1 MTNLGDKS
9 KSFIP
14 CGGICYGISN
24 FTITFSL
31 GGVNLNN
38 NGEAHNH
45 QNHMNHSNHMHHDNH
60 ESHNHHS
67 GHAHHHGNFKVKFFV
82 SLIFAIPIILL
93 SPMMGVNLPF
103 QFTFPGSE
111 WVVLILSTILFFYGG
126 KPFLSGGKDEIAT
139 KKPGMMTLV
148 ALGISVAYIYSL
160 YAFYMNNFSSATG
173 HTMDFFWELATL
185 ILIMLLGHWIE
196 MNAVGNAGDALKK
209 MAELLPN
216 SAIKVMDNGQREEVK
231 ISDIMT
237 DDIVEVKAGES
248 IPTDGI
254 IVQGQ
259 TSIDE
264 SLVTGESKKVQKN
277 QNDNVIGGSINGSG
291 TIQVKVTAV
300 GEDGYL
306 SQVMGLVNQAQNDKS
321 SAELLSDKVAGY
333 LFYFAV
339 SVGVISF
346 IVWMLIQNDVDFALE
361 RLVTVLVIACPHA
374 LGLAIPLVTARSTSI
389 GAHNGLII
397 KNRESVEIAQ
407 HIDYVMM
414 DKTGT
419 LTEGNFSVNHYESF
433 KNDLSN
439 DTILS
444 LFASL
449 ESQSNHPLA
458 ISIVD
463 FAKSKNVSFTNPQ
476 DVNNIPGVGLEGL
489 IDNKTYK
496 ITNVSYLDKHKLNY
510 DDDLFTKL
518 AQQGNS
524 ISYLIEDQQVIGMIA
539 QGDQIKESSKQMV
552 ADLLSRNI
560 TPVMLTGD
568 NNEVAHAVAKELGIS
583 DVHAQLMPED
593 KESIIK
599 DYQSDGNKVMMVGDG
614 INDAPSLIR
623 ADIGIAIGA
632 GTDVAV
638 DSGDIILVKSNPS
651 DIIHFLTLSNNTM
664 RKMVQNLW
672 WGAGYNIVAVPLA
685 AGILA
690 FIGLILS
697 PAIGAI
703 LMSLST
709 VIVAINAFTLKL
721 K

>member
-1 MTNLGDKS
+1 MVYTP
-9 KSFIP
+9 IP
-14 CGGICYGISN
+14 YMLHSN
-24 FTITFSL
+24 CLITIFKNIKL
-31 GGVNLNN
+31 GGLILSNN
-38 NGEAHNH
+38 KKH
-45 QNHMNHSNHMHHDNH
+45 QNHEHHSHQEHENHTSHGNH
-60 ESHNHHS
+60 EH
-67 GHAHHHGNFKVKFFV
+67 HHHGNFKSKFFI
-82 SLIFAIPIILL
+82 SLIFAIPIIIL
-93 SPMMGVNLPF
+93 SPMMGVKLPF
-103 QFTFPGSE
+103 QISFTGSD
-111 WVVLILSTILFFYGG
+111 WIVLILATILFFYGG
-126 KPFLSGGKDEIAT
+126 KPFLSGAKDEIST

-160 YAFYMNNFSSATG
+160 YAFYMNNFSGSST

-196 MNAVGNAGDALKK
+196 MNAVGNAGNALKK

-216 SAIKVMDNGQREEVK
+216 TAVKLIDNNQREEVK
-231 ISDIMT
+231 ISDIHI
-237 DDIVEVKAGES
+237 DDIVEVRAGES

-254 IVQGQ
+254 IVRGE

-264 SLVTGESKKVQKN
+264 SLVTGESKKVHKTH
-277 QNDNVIGGSINGSG
+277 NDDVIGGSINGSG
-291 TIQVKVTAV
+291 TVQVKVTAT
-300 GEDGYL
+300 GENGYL

-321 SAELLSDKVAGY
+321 KAELLSDKVAGY

-339 SVGVISF
+339 SIGLISF
-346 IVWMLIQNDVDFALE
+346 IVWMLIQNNVDFALE

-407 HIDYVMM
+407 HIDYIMM

-433 KNDLSN
+433 TDELNN
-439 DTILS
+439 EEILS

-449 ESQSNHPLA
+449 ESNSNHPLA
-458 ISIVD
+458 TGIVD
-463 FAKSKNVSFTNPQ
+463 FAKGKNISYATPQ
-476 DVNNIPGVGLEGL
+476 EVNNIPGVGLEGTV
-489 IDNKTYK
+489 DNKKLK
-496 ITNVSYLDKHKLNY
+496 IVNVSYLDKSNFDYNKEQ
-510 DDDLFTKL
+510 FTNL

-524 ISYLIEDQQVIGMIA
+524 ISYLIHDRQVIGIIA
-539 QGDQIKESSKQMV
+539 QGDKIKESSKQMV
-552 ADLLSRNI
+552 SDLLSRNI

-568 NNEVAHAVAKELGIS
+568 NKEVAQTVAEELGIS

-593 KESIIK
+593 KESIIQ
-599 DYQSDGNKVMMVGDG
+599 DYQSNGSKIMMVGDG

-623 ADIGIAIGA
+623 ADIGMAIGA
-632 GTDVAV
+632 GTDVAIE
-638 DSGDIILVKSNPS
+638 SGDVILVKSNPS
-651 DIIHFLTLSNNTM
+651 DIINFLSLSKNTM
-664 RKMVQNLW
+664 KKMVQNSW
-672 WGAGYNIVAVPLA
+672 WGAGYNVIAVPLA

-690 FIGLILS
+690 SIGLILS
-697 PAIGAI
+697 PAVGAI

-709 VIVAINAFTLKL
+709 IIVAINAFTLKL

>member
-1 MTNLGDKS
+1 M
-9 KSFIP
+9 
-14 CGGICYGISN
+14 GICYSISS

-38 NGEAHNH
+38 NGEEHNH
-45 QNHMNHSNHMHHDNH
+45 QNHMNHSNQMHHDNH
-60 ESHNHHS
+60 ASHDHHS

-93 SPMMGVNLPF
+93 SPLMGVNLPF

-306 SQVMGLVNQAQNDKS
+306 SQVMGLVNQAQSDKS

-685 AGILA
+685 AGVLA

-709 VIVAINAFTLKL
+709 IIVAINAFTLKL

>member
-1 MTNLGDKS
+1 
-9 KSFIP
+9 
-14 CGGICYGISN
+14 
-24 FTITFSL
+24 
-31 GGVNLNN
+31 
-38 NGEAHNH
+38 
-45 QNHMNHSNHMHHDNH
+45 
-60 ESHNHHS
+60 
-67 GHAHHHGNFKVKFFV
+67 
-82 SLIFAIPIILL
+82 
-93 SPMMGVNLPF
+93 MGVNLPF

-339 SVGVISF
+339 IVGVISF

-552 ADLLSRNI
+552 ADLLSRHI

-685 AGILA
+685 AGALA
-690 FIGLILS
+690 FVGLILS
-697 PAIGAI
+697 PAVGAI

>member
-1 MTNLGDKS
+1 M
-9 KSFIP
+9 
-14 CGGICYGISN
+14 
-24 FTITFSL
+24 
-31 GGVNLNN
+31 NN
-38 NGEAHNH
+38 NGEEHNH

-60 ESHNHHS
+60 ASHHHS

-306 SQVMGLVNQAQNDKS
+306 SQVMGLVNQAQSDKS

-614 INDAPSLIR
+614 I
-623 ADIGIAIGA
+623 
-632 GTDVAV
+632 
-638 DSGDIILVKSNPS
+638 
-651 DIIHFLTLSNNTM
+651 
-664 RKMVQNLW
+664 
-672 WGAGYNIVAVPLA
+672 
-685 AGILA
+685 
-690 FIGLILS
+690 
-697 PAIGAI
+697 
-703 LMSLST
+703 
-709 VIVAINAFTLKL
+709 
-721 K
+721 

>member
-1 MTNLGDKS
+1 M
-9 KSFIP
+9 
-14 CGGICYGISN
+14 SN
-24 FTITFSL
+24 
-31 GGVNLNN
+31 NKKR
-38 NGEAHNH
+38 
-45 QNHMNHSNHMHHDNH
+45 QNHEHHSHQEHENHTSHGNH
-60 ESHNHHS
+60 EHHS
-67 GHAHHHGNFKVKFFV
+67 HQEHENHTSHGNHEHHHHGNFKSKFFI
-82 SLIFAIPIILL
+82 SLIFAIPIIIL
-93 SPMMGVNLPF
+93 SPMMGVKLPF
-103 QFTFPGSE
+103 QISFTGSD
-111 WVVLILSTILFFYGG
+111 WIVLILATILFFYGG
-126 KPFLSGGKDEIAT
+126 KPFLSGAKDEIST

-407 HIDYVMM
+407 YIDYVMM

>member
-1 MTNLGDKS
+1 M
-9 KSFIP
+9 
-14 CGGICYGISN
+14 
-24 FTITFSL
+24 
-31 GGVNLNN
+31 NN
-38 NGEAHNH
+38 NGEEHNH
-45 QNHMNHSNHMHHDNH
+45 QNHMNHSNQMHHDNH
-60 ESHNHHS
+60 ASHDHHS

-93 SPMMGVNLPF
+93 SPLMGVNLPF

-237 DDIVEVKAGES
+237 DDIVEVKAGER

-709 VIVAINAFTLKL
+709 IIVAINAFTLKL

>member
-1 MTNLGDKS
+1 M
-9 KSFIP
+9 
-14 CGGICYGISN
+14 
-24 FTITFSL
+24 
-31 GGVNLNN
+31 NN

-45 QNHMNHSNHMHHDNH
+45 QNHMNHSNQMHHDNH

-552 ADLLSRNI
+552 ADLLSRHI

>member
-1 MTNLGDKS
+1 M
-9 KSFIP
+9 
-14 CGGICYGISN
+14 GICYSISS

-38 NGEAHNH
+38 NGEEHNH
-45 QNHMNHSNHMHHDNH
+45 QNHMNHSNQMHHDNH
-60 ESHNHHS
+60 ASHDHHS

-93 SPMMGVNLPF
+93 SPLMGVNLPF

-419 LTEGNFSVNHYESF
+419 LTEGNFSVNHYEGF

-709 VIVAINAFTLKL
+709 IIVAINAFTLKL

>member
-1 MTNLGDKS
+1 M
-9 KSFIP
+9 
-14 CGGICYGISN
+14 
-24 FTITFSL
+24 
-31 GGVNLNN
+31 NN
-38 NGEAHNH
+38 NGEEHNH
-45 QNHMNHSNHMHHDNH
+45 QNHMNHSNQMHHDNH
-60 ESHNHHS
+60 ASHHHHS

-82 SLIFAIPIILL
+82 SLIFAIPIIFL

-196 MNAVGNAGDALKK
+196 MSAVGNAGDALKK

-237 DDIVEVKAGES
+237 DDVVEVKAGES

-346 IVWMLIQNDVDFALE
+346 IVWMLIQKDVDFALE

-389 GAHNGLII
+389 AAHNGLII
-397 KNRESVEIAQ
+397 KNRESVEMAQ

-433 KNDLSN
+433 KEGLSN

-463 FAKSKNVSFTNPQ
+463 FAKSKNVSSANPQ
-476 DVNNIPGVGLEGL
+476 NVNNIPGVGLEGI

>member
-1 MTNLGDKS
+1 M
-9 KSFIP
+9 
-14 CGGICYGISN
+14 
-24 FTITFSL
+24 
-31 GGVNLNN
+31 NN
-38 NGEAHNH
+38 NGEEHNH

-60 ESHNHHS
+60 ASHHHS

-126 KPFLSGGKDEIAT
+126 KPFLSGGKDEIAI

-685 AGILA
+685 AGALA

-697 PAIGAI
+697 PAVGAI

>member
-1 MTNLGDKS
+1 MK
-9 KSFIP
+9 
-14 CGGICYGISN
+14 
-24 FTITFSL
+24 
-31 GGVNLNN
+31 N

-93 SPMMGVNLPF
+93 SPLMGVNLPF

-126 KPFLSGGKDEIAT
+126 KPFLSGGKDEIAE

-216 SAIKVMDNGQREEVK
+216 SAIKVMNNGQREEVK

-259 TSIDE
+259 TSVDE

-510 DDDLFTKL
+510 DNDLFTKL

-638 DSGDIILVKSNPS
+638 DSSDIILVKSNPS

>member
-1 MTNLGDKS
+1 M
-9 KSFIP
+9 
-14 CGGICYGISN
+14 
-24 FTITFSL
+24 
-31 GGVNLNN
+31 NN
-38 NGEAHNH
+38 NGEEHNH

-60 ESHNHHS
+60 ASHHHS

-552 ADLLSRNI
+552 ADLLSRHI

-672 WGAGYNIVAVPLA
+672 WGAG
-685 AGILA
+685 
-690 FIGLILS
+690 
-697 PAIGAI
+697 
-703 LMSLST
+703 
-709 VIVAINAFTLKL
+709 
-721 K
+721 

>member
-1 MTNLGDKS
+1 M
-9 KSFIP
+9 
-14 CGGICYGISN
+14 
-24 FTITFSL
+24 
-31 GGVNLNN
+31 NN
-38 NGEAHNH
+38 NSEEHNH

-82 SLIFAIPIILL
+82 SLIFGIPIILL
-93 SPMMGVNLPF
+93 SPLMGVNLPF

-126 KPFLSGGKDEIAT
+126 KPFLSGGKDEIAE

-339 SVGVISF
+339 IVGVISF

-463 FAKSKNVSFTNPQ
+463 FAKSKNISFTNPQ

-489 IDNKTYK
+489 VDNKTYK
-496 ITNVSYLDKHKLNY
+496 ITNVYYLDKHKLNY

-524 ISYLIEDQQVIGMIA
+524 ISYLIENQQVIGMIA

-568 NNEVAHAVAKELGIS
+568 NNEVAHAVAKEIGIS

-599 DYQSDGNKVMMVGDG
+599 DYQSNGNKVMMVGDG

-685 AGILA
+685 AGALA

-697 PAIGAI
+697 PAVGAI

>member
-1 MTNLGDKS
+1 M
-9 KSFIP
+9 
-14 CGGICYGISN
+14 GICYSISS

-38 NGEAHNH
+38 NGEEHNH
-45 QNHMNHSNHMHHDNH
+45 QNHMNHSNQMHHDNH
-60 ESHNHHS
+60 ASHHHHS

-93 SPMMGVNLPF
+93 SPLMGVNLPF

-148 ALGISVAYIYSL
+148 TLGISVAYIYSL

-291 TIQVKVTAV
+291 TIQLKVTAV

-306 SQVMGLVNQAQNDKS
+306 SQVMGLVNQAQSDKS

-476 DVNNIPGVGLEGL
+476 DVNNILGVGLEGL

>member
-1 MTNLGDKS
+1 MK
-9 KSFIP
+9 
-14 CGGICYGISN
+14 
-24 FTITFSL
+24 
-31 GGVNLNN
+31 N

-45 QNHMNHSNHMHHDNH
+45 QNHMKHSNQMHHDNH
-60 ESHNHHS
+60 ASHHHS

-126 KPFLSGGKDEIAT
+126 KPFLSGGKDEIAA

-463 FAKSKNVSFTNPQ
+463 FAKSKNVSFTNSQ

-510 DDDLFTKL
+510 DNDLFTKL

-552 ADLLSRNI
+552 ADLLSRHI

>member
-1 MTNLGDKS
+1 M
-9 KSFIP
+9 
-14 CGGICYGISN
+14 
-24 FTITFSL
+24 
-31 GGVNLNN
+31 NN
-38 NGEAHNH
+38 NGEEHNH

-60 ESHNHHS
+60 ASHHHS

-93 SPMMGVNLPF
+93 SPLMGVNLPF

-346 IVWMLIQNDVDFALE
+346 IVWMLTQNDVDFALE

-552 ADLLSRNI
+552 ADLLSRHI

-568 NNEVAHAVAKELGIS
+568 NKEVAKAVAKELGIS
-583 DVHAQLMPED
+583 DVHAQLKPED

-599 DYQSDGNKVMMVGDG
+599 DYQRSGKKVMMVGDG

-638 DSGDIILVKSNPS
+638 ESADIILVKSNPS

-685 AGILA
+685 AGVLA

-709 VIVAINAFTLKL
+709 IIVAINAFTLKL

>member
-1 MTNLGDKS
+1 M
-9 KSFIP
+9 
-14 CGGICYGISN
+14 
-24 FTITFSL
+24 
-31 GGVNLNN
+31 NN
-38 NGEAHNH
+38 NSEEHNH

-93 SPMMGVNLPF
+93 SPLMGVNLPF

-339 SVGVISF
+339 IVGVISF

-599 DYQSDGNKVMMVGDG
+599 DYQSNGNKVMMVGDG

-685 AGILA
+685 AGALA
-690 FIGLILS
+690 FVGLILS
-697 PAIGAI
+697 PAVGAI

>member
-1 MTNLGDKS
+1 MK
-9 KSFIP
+9 
-14 CGGICYGISN
+14 
-24 FTITFSL
+24 
-31 GGVNLNN
+31 N
-38 NGEAHNH
+38 NGEELKH
-45 QNHMNHSNHMHHDNH
+45 QNHMNHSNQMHHDNH

-67 GHAHHHGNFKVKFFV
+67 GHAHHHGNFKAKFFV
-82 SLIFAIPIILL
+82 SLIFAIPIIFL

-111 WVVLILSTILFFYGG
+111 WVVLILGTILFFYGG
-126 KPFLSGGKDEIAT
+126 KPFLSGGKDEIAA

-231 ISDIMT
+231 ISEIMT
-237 DDIVEVKAGES
+237 DDVVEVKAGES

-346 IVWMLIQNDVDFALE
+346 IVWMLIQKDVDFALE

-389 GAHNGLII
+389 AAHNGLII
-397 KNRESVEIAQ
+397 KNRESVEMAQ

-433 KNDLSN
+433 KEGLSN
-439 DTILS
+439 DTIIS

-463 FAKSKNVSFTNPQ
+463 FAKSKNVSSANPQ
-476 DVNNIPGVGLEGL
+476 NVNNIPGVGLEGL

-496 ITNVSYLDKHKLNY
+496 ITNVSYLDKHELNY
-510 DDDLFTKL
+510 DNDLFIKL

-664 RKMVQNLW
+664 RKMMQNLW

>member
-1 MTNLGDKS
+1 
-9 KSFIP
+9 
-14 CGGICYGISN
+14 
-24 FTITFSL
+24 
-31 GGVNLNN
+31 
-38 NGEAHNH
+38 
-45 QNHMNHSNHMHHDNH
+45 MNHSNHMHHDNH
-60 ESHNHHS
+60 ASHHHS

-599 DYQSDGNKVMMVGDG
+599 DYQSEGNKVMMVGDG

-638 DSGDIILVKSNPS
+638 ESADIILVKSNPS

-672 WGAGYNIVAVPLA
+672 WGAGYNIVAVSLA

>member
-1 MTNLGDKS
+1 MK
-9 KSFIP
+9 
-14 CGGICYGISN
+14 
-24 FTITFSL
+24 
-31 GGVNLNN
+31 N

-45 QNHMNHSNHMHHDNH
+45 QNHMNHSNQMHHDNH

-82 SLIFAIPIILL
+82 SLIFGIPIILL
-93 SPMMGVNLPF
+93 SPLMGVNLPF

-248 IPTDGI
+248 IPTDGV

-339 SVGVISF
+339 IVGVISF

-433 KNDLSN
+433 KEGLSN

-476 DVNNIPGVGLEGL
+476 NVNNIPGVGLEGL
-489 IDNKTYK
+489 IDDKTYK

-510 DDDLFTKL
+510 DNDLFTKL

-599 DYQSDGNKVMMVGDG
+599 DYQSDGKKVMMVGDG

>member
-1 MTNLGDKS
+1 MK
-9 KSFIP
+9 
-14 CGGICYGISN
+14 
-24 FTITFSL
+24 
-31 GGVNLNN
+31 N
-38 NGEAHNH
+38 NGEELKH
-45 QNHMNHSNHMHHDNH
+45 QNHMNHSNQMHHDNH

-67 GHAHHHGNFKVKFFV
+67 GHAHHHGNFKAKFFV
-82 SLIFAIPIILL
+82 SLIFAIPIIFL

-126 KPFLSGGKDEIAT
+126 KPFLSGGKDEIAA

-306 SQVMGLVNQAQNDKS
+306 SQVMGLVNQAQSDKS

>member
-1 MTNLGDKS
+1 M
-9 KSFIP
+9 
-14 CGGICYGISN
+14 
-24 FTITFSL
+24 
-31 GGVNLNN
+31 NN

-45 QNHMNHSNHMHHDNH
+45 QNHMNHSNQMHHDNH
-60 ESHNHHS
+60 ASHHHHS
-67 GHAHHHGNFKVKFFV
+67 GHAHHHGNFKAKFFV

-361 RLVTVLVIACPHA
+361 RLITVLVIACPHA

-510 DDDLFTKL
+510 DNDLFTKL
-518 AQQGNS
+518 AKQGNS

-568 NNEVAHAVAKELGIS
+568 NNEVAHAVAKEIGIS

-697 PAIGAI
+697 PAVGAI

>member
-1 MTNLGDKS
+1 M
-9 KSFIP
+9 
-14 CGGICYGISN
+14 
-24 FTITFSL
+24 
-31 GGVNLNN
+31 NN

-45 QNHMNHSNHMHHDNH
+45 QNHMNHSNQMHHDNH

-93 SPMMGVNLPF
+93 SPLMGINLPF

-339 SVGVISF
+339 IVGVISF

-599 DYQSDGNKVMMVGDG
+599 DYQSNGNKVMMVGDG

-638 DSGDIILVKSNPS
+638 DSGDVILVKSNPS

-664 RKMVQNLW
+664 KKMVQNLW

-685 AGILA
+685 AGALA

-697 PAIGAI
+697 PAVGAI

>member
-1 MTNLGDKS
+1 
-9 KSFIP
+9 
-14 CGGICYGISN
+14 
-24 FTITFSL
+24 
-31 GGVNLNN
+31 
-38 NGEAHNH
+38 
-45 QNHMNHSNHMHHDNH
+45 
-60 ESHNHHS
+60 
-67 GHAHHHGNFKVKFFV
+67 
-82 SLIFAIPIILL
+82 
-93 SPMMGVNLPF
+93 MMGVNLPF

-552 ADLLSRNI
+552 ADLLSRHI

>member
-1 MTNLGDKS
+1 M
-9 KSFIP
+9 
-14 CGGICYGISN
+14 
-24 FTITFSL
+24 
-31 GGVNLNN
+31 NN

-45 QNHMNHSNHMHHDNH
+45 QNHMNHSNQMHHDNH

-93 SPMMGVNLPF
+93 SPLMGVNLPF

-339 SVGVISF
+339 IVGVISF

-463 FAKSKNVSFTNPQ
+463 FAKSKNISFTNPQ

-489 IDNKTYK
+489 VDNKTYK

-685 AGILA
+685 AGALA
-690 FIGLILS
+690 FVGLILS
-697 PAIGAI
+697 PAVGAI